1 MIASRTILTI
11 AAAATIGSGLAW
23 SPLAAQAQS
32 ASTAPPPAAS
42 AAAPMAPTATAP
54 KAATPSA
61 PISGSTSA
69 EAVKPRS
76 DAQVETR
83 ITQLHKQLKI
93 TKDQESSWNAV
104 AQDMRDNA
112 RAMSSDLSDRN
123 GAKAMNAADN
133 LKSYAKI
140 ADTYADGL
148 KKIAPDFDKLY
159 AQMSP
164 AQKKTADSIFNQR
177 INQKVKSTA
186 TPSSAASHS

>member
-11 AAAATIGSGLAW
+11 AAAAAIGSGLAW
-23 SPLAAQAQS
+23 SPLAQAQS
-32 ASTAPPPAAS
+32 ASTTPPPAA
-42 AAAPMAPTATAP
+42 TAP
-54 KAATPSA
+54 SATPS
-61 PISGSTSA
+61 TSA
-69 EAVKPRS
+69 QAVKPRS
-76 DAQVETR
+76 DVQVEGR

-93 TKDQESSWNAV
+93 TKDQEGAWGTV

-112 RAMSSDLSDRN
+112 RAMSSDLKDRN
-123 GAKAMNAADN
+123 AGKAMTAADN

-164 AQKKTADSIFNQR
+164 AQKKTADQIFNQR

-186 TPSSAASHS
+186 TPSAASHN